1 MTQASLYLASQYGGL
16 CYGVRNPE
24 NFSFN
29 IGEILA
35 LSDTVIVNC
44 NLSASI
50 FELINILDVC
60 VHSIFKPHDVFESHD
75 AREQLVDLEKRNAES
90 PAKEIAAAK
99 AENRNAASI
108 DDRSVASKE
117 NRIFK

>member
-1 MTQASLYLASQYGGL
+1 MPQASLYLASMYGGL

-50 FELINILDVC
+50 SELINILDVC
-60 VHSIFKPHDVFESHD
+60 VHAIFKPHHIFEPHD
-75 AREQLVDLEKRNAES
+75 DRDQLVDFEKRKCES
-90 PAKEIAAAK
+90 QAKEIAAAK

-108 DDRSVASKE
+108 DERSVASKE